1 MERMIRQLT
10 SGCWWAGLAG
20 KGRGGVVVKQVPK
33 ESFFNFFAA
42 MELPDEDAVD
52 EEEVRAEPLAVL
64 V

>member
-1 MERMIRQLT
+1 M
-10 SGCWWAGLAG
+10 AG